1 MVFGSREMVSG
12 HRSMVLPGS
21 DMPSALGLVYI
32 SPTAVPVL
40 YLPASECRPV
50 ALSLWLRRIAF
61 QVCQSNLFEGN
72 IANLGDL
79 HIFQVNFCT
88 ICEKENPRRFDL
100 FGDKPPIQAIAAQ
113 TPFYLKPEL
122 TKPSLPA
129 AKDVSHLNSVL
140 LSLSEQYSGCSWT
153 FSLICR
159 TWISFVTY
167 WVTIFF
173 KYFCRLAAFNII
185 ILTVVLLPSSDRLWK

>member
-1 MVFGSREMVSG
+1 M
-12 HRSMVLPGS
+12 
-21 DMPSALGLVYI
+21 
-32 SPTAVPVL
+32 L

-88 ICEKENPRRFDL
+88 ICEKENPRRFNL
-100 FGDKPPIQAIAAQ
+100 FGDEPPIQAIAAQ

-122 TKPSLPA
+122 TTPSLPA

-159 TWISFVTY
+159 TWWVSFVTY
-167 WVTIFF
+167 WVTIFLGF
-173 KYFCRLAAFNII
+173 LIFLPACCLQHYYFDGRLVAFTIKQTDCENKQ
-185 ILTVVLLPSSDRLWK
+185 TDRC